1 MHVTSMVYRAT
12 RMATLEAP
20 AEARKVRLTIDV
32 RARYTYVSM
41 HAWEQGAGGEGLKA
55 RLLV

>member
-1 MHVTSMVYRAT
+1 MVYRAT